1 MAKQTDL
8 FAPRRTASASITTF
22 GGTLGTLAT
31 SVVTLAALSLSAC
44 QRPTEPTTNAT
55 HHASDIAASSTGN
68 AYKPAKKI
76 AISAIVEHP
85 SLDAIR
91 QGVIDELSEQGYQ
104 VGQNLSVQFQ
114 SAQGNTATA
123 GQIAKQFAADN
134 PDVIVAISTPTAQA
148 IAAATRTI
156 PIVYTAVS
164 DPVAAKLIDA
174 HNTPTQANITGLS
187 SQLPLAPQLDFMQKI
202 VPNLHTVGYVYSS
215 GEINAVALGKRL
227 QAQLPARNLQLL
239 QIPANRATDIAMAT
253 NSLVGKAQVIYTSMD
268 NNVASAF
275 ESMVQVANQ
284 AKLPIVASDEFSVRR
299 GAAAALGVNDYN
311 FGRKTGEMVVK
322 ILDGASVQNV
332 APAVMDDLTMYVSP
346 KHAAAQG
353 ISIPP
358 ELMQGAVNVDDMPAK
373 DNMPTK

>member
-8 FAPRRTASASITTF
+8 FAPRRTASASVTTF

-215 GEINAVALGKRL
+215 GEINSVALGKRL

>member
-22 GGTLGTLAT
+22 GGTLGKLAT

-174 HNTPTQANITGLS
+174 QNTPTQANITGLS

-215 GEINAVALGKRL
+215 GEINSVALGKRL
-227 QAQLPARNLQLL
+227 QAELPTRNLQLL

-358 ELMQGAVNVDDMPAK
+358 ELMQGAVNVDDMP
-373 DNMPTK
+373 TK

>member
-22 GGTLGTLAT
+22 GGTLGKLAT
-31 SVVTLAALSLSAC
+31 SVITLAALSLSAC

-373 DNMPTK
+373 

>member
-174 HNTPTQANITGLS
+174 QNTPTQANITGLS

-215 GEINAVALGKRL
+215 GEINSVALGKRL
-227 QAQLPARNLQLL
+227 QAELPTRNLQLL

>member
-1 MAKQTDL
+1 MVKQTDL
-8 FAPRRTASASITTF
+8 FAPRRTASTSVTTF
-22 GGTLGTLAT
+22 GGILGKLAA
-31 SVVTLAALSLSAC
+31 SAVTLAALSLSAC

-215 GEINAVALGKRL
+215 GEINSVALGKRL
-227 QAQLPARNLQLL
+227 QAELPTRNLQLL

-358 ELMQGAVNVDDMPAK
+358 ELMQGAVNVDDMP
-373 DNMPTK
+373 TK

>member
-8 FAPRRTASASITTF
+8 FAPRRTASASVTTF
-22 GGTLGTLAT
+22 GGILGKLAA
-31 SVVTLAALSLSAC
+31 SAVTLAALSLSAC

-332 APAVMDDLTMYVSP
+332 APAVMDDLTMYISP

-358 ELMQGAVNVDDMPAK
+358 ELMQGAVNVDDRPAK
-373 DNMPTK
+373 